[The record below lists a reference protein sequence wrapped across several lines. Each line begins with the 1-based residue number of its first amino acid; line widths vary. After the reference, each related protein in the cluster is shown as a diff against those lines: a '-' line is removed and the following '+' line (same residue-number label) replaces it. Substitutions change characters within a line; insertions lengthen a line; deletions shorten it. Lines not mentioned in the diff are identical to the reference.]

1 MKDDVNDMDRELYTD
16 PERLKLDKR
25 FDDIDNFKSILIMI
39 EGFDY
44 RKLTVTQEEVQKLE
58 ESFDKMA
65 KGVVAT

>member
-1 MKDDVNDMDRELYTD
+1 VKDDVNDMDREIYTD

>member
-1 MKDDVNDMDRELYTD
+1 MKDDVNDMDREIYTD